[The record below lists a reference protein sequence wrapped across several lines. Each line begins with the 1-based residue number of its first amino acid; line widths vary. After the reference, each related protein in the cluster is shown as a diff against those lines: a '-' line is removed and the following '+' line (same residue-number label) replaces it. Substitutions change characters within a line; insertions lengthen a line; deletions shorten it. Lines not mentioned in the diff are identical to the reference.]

1 MSSDTTIT
9 RDLDAY
15 LARAVREAAAH
26 PTWQAQQ
33 PTPTVQQNQYEQL
46 PYPPAAR
53 CESQG
58 PPPVP
63 HPGPSFV
70 TEAQAP
76 AWDNQH
82 MCSARWNDWG
92 SPPGSGVPLKPP
104 PPLRQEFRRPPPGT
118 PYIFSRLG
126 KAPTGPPPYPAVPL
140 PRHGFPG

>member
-1 MSSDTTIT
+1 MCSDTAIS

-33 PTPTVQQNQYEQL
+33 PTPAVQQCQSEQL
-46 PYPPAAR
+46 PYPPTAR
-53 CESQG
+53 CDSQG

-63 HPGPSFV
+63 HLGPSF
-70 TEAQAP
+70 EPAAQAST
-76 AWDNQH
+76 WDNQR
-82 MCSARWNDWG
+82 MCGGSWNDWG
-92 SPPGSGVPLKPP
+92 TNAVSGVPFKPP
-104 PPLRQEFRRPPPGT
+104 PPLRQELRRPPPGT

-140 PRHGFPG
+140 PRQGFPG